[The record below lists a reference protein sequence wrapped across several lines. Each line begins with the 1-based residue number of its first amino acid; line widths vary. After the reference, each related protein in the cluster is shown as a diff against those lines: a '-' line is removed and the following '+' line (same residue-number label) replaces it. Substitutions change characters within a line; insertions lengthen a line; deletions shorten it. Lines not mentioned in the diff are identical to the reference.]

1 MRAIDRSCY
10 DDFIEVDS
18 KRPTDRFLEPVLL
31 DDVKI
36 VLTDIDPIQIFIK
49 QREKNVCLV
58 EFPVA
63 EPHRIENDRIVHV
76 YHSSMSPDIRS
87 RVVQ

>member
-18 KRPTDRFLEPVLL
+18 ERPADRFLEPVLL

-63 EPHRIENDRIVHV
+63 EPNRTENDRIVHV
-76 YHSSMSPDIRS
+76 YRSSMSPDIRS

>member
-1 MRAIDRSCY
+1 MRAVNRSRY
-10 DDFIEVDS
+10 DDFIGVDS
-18 KRPTDRFLEPVLL
+18 ERPADRFLEPVLL

-36 VLTDIDPIQIFIK
+36 VLTDVDPIQILIK

-63 EPHRIENDRIVHV
+63 EPDRTKNDRIVHV
-76 YHSSMSPDIRS
+76 YRSSMSPDIRS

>member
-1 MRAIDRSCY
+1 MRAVNRSRY
-10 DDFIEVDS
+10 DDFIGVDS
-18 KRPTDRFLEPVLL
+18 EHPADRFLEPVLL

-36 VLTDIDPIQIFIK
+36 VLTDVDPIQILIK

-58 EFPVA
+58 EFPVT
-63 EPHRIENDRIVHV
+63 EPDRIENDRIVHV
-76 YHSSMSPDIRS
+76 YRSSMSPDIRS

>member
-1 MRAIDRSCY
+1 MRAVDRSCY

-18 KRPTDRFLEPVLL
+18 KRPTDRFLEQVLL
-31 DDVKI
+31 DDLKI
-36 VLTDIDPIQIFIK
+36 VFANVDPIQIFIK

-58 EFPVA
+58 DFPVA

-76 YHSSMSPDIRS
+76 YRSSMSPDIRS